1 MGNLELFMVGLVVE
15 GMARSVA
22 FYRQLGVALPDGV
35 EEKSHV
41 EVKMSGG
48 MTFFLDSRPERWD
61 PAYRRPTR
69 ASDGT
74 YSALLEFYLT
84 DEAGVRAKFD
94 EMTALGY
101 DGFRP
106 PYDTGFG
113 MCFAFLRDPDG
124 NAVLISGEL

>member
-1 MGNLELFMVGLVVE
+1 MGNLEVFMVGLVVE
-15 GMARSVA
+15 DMARAVA
-22 FYRQLGVALPDGV
+22 FYRQLGVDLPEGV

-41 EVKMSGG
+41 EVTMSGG

-61 PAYRRPTR
+61 PSYQRPTR
-69 ASDGT
+69 PGDGS
-74 YSALLEFYLT
+74 YPNLLEFFLK
-84 DEAGVRAKFD
+84 DEAGVRAKFE
-94 EMTALGY
+94 EMIDLGY